1 MSRFNNLEFQNG
13 PDQESRLSQEGP
25 RDEAHYLAEAQRAYA
40 RADFEQGLRHFARA
54 LEENPKS
61 AAAWTGQVRMLT
73 ELKEYREAKAWAD
86 KALEHLPNHPELLA
100 AKAVA
105 LGRLGDLDEAMALSD
120 AAFEERGTSPYLWLA
135 RADVLLARG
144 EARAD
149 YCLEKAVG
157 LAPRDW
163 FFAWL
168 AARVRKFYKQTAAAL
183 KLLQQAVAWDAGQF
197 VVWLDLAKCQ
207 AELGCFAVAR
217 DSYRQAIDINP
228 ACNEAHAGLNG
239 LQRMGFLDRLGGA
252 WRRLT
257 GS

>member
-1 MSRFNNLEFQNG
+1 MSRFNNLEFQSDPERAG
-13 PDQESRLSQEGP
+13 LLSQEGP
-25 RDEAHYLAEAQRAYA
+25 RDETHYLAEAQRAYV

-54 LEENPKS
+54 LEENPRS

-73 ELKEYREAKAWAD
+73 ELQEYREAKAWAD
-86 KALEHLPNHPELLA
+86 KALEHHPNHPELLA

-120 AAFEERGTSPYLWLA
+120 AAFEERGSSPYLWLA

-144 EARAD
+144 ESRAD

-157 LAPRDW
+157 LAPHDW

-168 AARVRKFYKQTAAAL
+168 AARVRKFYRQFAGAL
-183 KLLQQAVAWDAGQF
+183 KLLQQAIAWDAGQF
-197 VVWLDLAKCQ
+197 VVWLDLARCQ
-207 AELGCFAVAR
+207 AELGCLAVAR
-217 DSYRQAIDINP
+217 ESFRQAIDLNP
-228 ACNEAHAGLNG
+228 ACNEAHTGLNHLRHPG
-239 LQRMGFLDRLGGA
+239 LLGRLGGL
-252 WRRLT
+252 WRRLK